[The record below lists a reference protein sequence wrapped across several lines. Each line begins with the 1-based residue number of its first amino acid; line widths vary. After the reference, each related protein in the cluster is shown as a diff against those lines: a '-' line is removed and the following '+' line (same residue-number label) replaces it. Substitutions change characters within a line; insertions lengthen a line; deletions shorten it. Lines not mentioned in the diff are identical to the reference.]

1 MTREEQAAI
10 DYMSDVISVA
20 SDLQIAK
27 SLETAEFCFR
37 DVPEDDRRK
46 AIFDAAVRAVA
57 TDLAARFHLESNH
70 EV

>member
-10 DYMSDVISVA
+10 DYMADVISGA
-20 SDLQIAK
+20 SALQIAK

-37 DVPEDDRRK
+37 DVPEDDRKK

-57 TDLAARFHLESNH
+57 SDLAAR
-70 EV
+70 